1 MSFFELGADA
11 LAQAADRAFVPN
23 EAANVVSSEPNLSAQ
38 AAILIDA
45 ETGIVLWERNAHKRM
60 FPASLTKMM
69 TGLLAIESGRLEEYF
84 IASARAAATGES
96 TIHLKAGERLK
107 LSEALEAALIK
118 SANDATVFVAEA
130 IGGSVPAFV
139 EMMNRRAH
147 AMGLMETHFVNPHG
161 LHHVQHYSTAADLAE
176 IARQS
181 MQNPIFARL
190 VATKEAIISWPGK
203 PYGRK
208 LINRN
213 RLLLRWDKCDGIKTG
228 YTKQAG
234 RCLAASASQ
243 GDWRLIAVVLK
254 CKDAWTDARRLI
266 EWGWAHYERHAVV
279 RTQDIYFV
287 PVKRGARNVVSAR
300 PARNLYNIYP
310 KARPAAAALH
320 VNVHSHCKAPIE
332 IGDIVGEL
340 IASNGASTA
349 LVAVESLPLSF
360 WARITDLKIPQGG
373 ALLLVFWAAGVLLH
387 GATAKIARARRRRL
401 PTRKR
406 EAYTGRARYS
416 RRPTRPFGDESRSP
430 KANYRRRWPAS

>member
-11 LAQAADRAFVPN
+11 PAQAAEGAFVSN
-23 EAANVVSSEPNLSAQ
+23 ATHVVSSEPDLSAQ

-45 ETGIVLWERNAHKRM
+45 ETGTVLWERNAHKRM

-84 IASARAAATGES
+84 LASAQAAATGES

-107 LSEALEAALIK
+107 LSEALQAALIK

-139 EMMNRRAH
+139 EMMNRRAY
-147 AMGLMETHFVNPHG
+147 AMGLTETHFVNPHG
-161 LHHVQHYSTAADLAE
+161 LHHIQHYSTAADLAE

-203 PYGRK
+203 PYARK

-213 RLLLRWDKCDGIKTG
+213 RLLLRWNKCDGIKTG

-234 RCLAASASQ
+234 RCLAASATQ

-266 EWGWAHYERHAVV
+266 EWGWENYERQAVA
-279 RTQDIYFV
+279 RTQEIYFV
-287 PVKRGARNVVSAR
+287 PVKRGARNVVQAR
-300 PARNLYNIYP
+300 PVRNVYVIYP
-310 KARPAAAALH
+310 KEHPEAAALH
-320 VNVHSHCKAPIE
+320 INIQSQCEAPIQ
-332 IGDIVGEL
+332 IGDVVGEL
-340 IASNGASTA
+340 KASNGASTA
-349 LVAVESLPLSF
+349 LVAVEAVPLSL
-360 WARITDLKIPQGG
+360 WARITDLKIPHGG

-387 GATAKIARARRRRL
+387 GATTKAARTRRHRI

-406 EAYTGRARYS
+406 KAYPRGTRYS
-416 RRPTRPFGDESRSP
+416 GRPARAFRDESRSA
-430 KANYRRRWPAS
+430 KANYRRGWPDS